1 MITNYPDPVLLLM
14 GTPVEDIENAQIEIN
29 PLTSNGKVQFPEVTV
44 TYKGEIL
51 IENSDYEVS
60 GDTWVVDPGTY
71 SLIISGI
78 NEYGGSLT
86 KEYTVNQSQSTI
98 PVTHEHVYGK
108 WNTIRKSTIFTQ
120 GIQERKC
127 QKCGAVQKRN
137 LEKLAPTGSLNMTSI
152 PLKIK
157 QKTNIFKVKSLANGD
172 SVKSYSSSNKK
183 IFTVSSNGKITAK
196 KKGTATLTVTLASG
210 KQLKAKVKVQ
220 KGTVRTSK
228 ISVKERSIS
237 LKKGKKYQIKASV
250 SPLTSQERVTYS
262 TSNKKIATVDKK
274 GKVVAKKKGKAVITV
289 KSGKKKTTVKIT
301 VK

>member
-1 MITNYPDPVLLLM
+1 MKNEL
-14 GTPVEDIENAQIEIN
+14 EI
-29 PLTSNGKVQFPEVTV
+29 K
-44 TYKGEIL
+44 
-51 IENSDYEVS
+51 
-60 GDTWVVDPGTY
+60 
-71 SLIISGI
+71 
-78 NEYGGSLT
+78 
-86 KEYTVNQSQSTI
+86 
-98 PVTHEHVYGK
+98 
-108 WNTIRKSTIFTQ
+108 
-120 GIQERKC
+120 KC

-157 QKTNIFKVKSLANGD
+157 QKTNVFKVKGLANGD

-220 KGTVRTSK
+220 KGTVKTSK
-228 ISVKERSIS
+228 ISVKERSVS

-250 SPLTSQERVTYS
+250 FPLTSQEKVTYS